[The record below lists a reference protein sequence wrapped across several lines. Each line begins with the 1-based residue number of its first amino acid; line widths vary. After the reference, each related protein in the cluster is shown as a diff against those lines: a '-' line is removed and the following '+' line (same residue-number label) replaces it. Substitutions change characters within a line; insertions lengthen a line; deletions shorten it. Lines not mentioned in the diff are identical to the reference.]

1 MGWIISA
8 VVAMGSFLAW
18 FTSITIKTQLGD
30 FKDSLR
36 KEFGERFLDATL
48 AAAKLEPMQRDI
60 TMLREKINQV
70 EVYAHDSAH
79 ELRNQMQTIRLEK
92 EKGPN

>member
-60 TMLREKINQV
+60 AMMRDKINQV
-70 EVYAHDSAH
+70 EVYAHDCSH
-79 ELRNQMQTIRLEK
+79 ELRNQIQALRLEK
-92 EKGPN
+92 GTN